1 MQLQTPK
8 IEIYR
13 TRTFTDKL
21 GDTFNFLRENWRT
34 ITKYTIYIMLPVSM
48 VLAFFAN
55 HFWNGYISL
64 ITALNTAGSM
74 DDEGILSFGLSSLA
88 TLVVGI
94 ISYMILITL
103 LFALIRLYTVREQR
117 LANITIDELK
127 PEMWFCMKRCMMMT
141 LVGLVLVIAFLALV
155 VLMVFLLVSI
165 NGAVALLGFIL
176 LYGVAV
182 AVMLPLT
189 LVPSIYLLE
198 DNIGVFEA
206 YMKGFRLGFAT
217 WGGIFAITFVIGFIT
232 GVIQSFTMMPW
243 YILSMVKM
251 VINVSDKQDGSFFN
265 SFLYDAIQYIT
276 CILTCLGYFISC
288 IIEVVAITIQYGHA
302 SDKIDGVGVAKNIE
316 RFDEFDNF

>member
-117 LANITIDELK
+117 LANITMDELK

-155 VLMVFLLVSI
+155 VLMVVLLVSI

>member
-1 MQLQTPK
+1 MQQQTPR

-34 ITKYTIYIMLPVSM
+34 ILKYFIYIMLPVSM
-48 VLAFFAN
+48 VMAFFAN

-64 ITALNTAGSM
+64 ITTISSAGSM
-74 DDEGILSFGLSSLA
+74 ANEELITFGLSSLA

-94 ISYMILITL
+94 LSYIILAAL
-103 LFALIRLYTVREQR
+103 LFAMIRLYTVRQDR
-117 LANITIDELK
+117 LANLTMDELK
-127 PEMWFCMKRCMMMT
+127 PELWFCFKRCVIMT
-141 LVGLVLVIAFLALV
+141 LVGVVIAIAILVLIALV
-155 VLMVFLLVSI
+155 MVLLFSLNEVLV
-165 NGAVALLGFIL
+165 LLGMVL
-176 LYGVAV
+176 LYALML
-182 AVMLPLT
+182 AIMLPMT
-189 LVPSIYLLE
+189 MVPPVYMME
-198 DNIGVFEA
+198 DQTGVFEA
-206 YMKGFRLGFAT
+206 YMKGLRLGFAT

-251 VINVSDKQDGSFFN
+251 VITVSDKQDGGFFN
-265 SFLYDAIQYIT
+265 SFLYDALQYIT
-276 CILTCLGYFISC
+276 CILTCLGYYVSC
-288 IIEVVAITIQYGHA
+288 ILTIVGTTIQYGHA

>member
-1 MQLQTPK
+1 MEQQPK
-8 IEIYR
+8 IELYV
-13 TRTFTDKL
+13 TRTFSEKL
-21 GDTFNFLRENWRT
+21 STAFAFLRENWRT

-117 LANITIDELK
+117 LANITMDELK
-127 PEMWFCMKRCMMMT
+127 PEMWFCMKRCMIMT

-155 VLMVFLLVSI
+155 VLMVVLLVSI

>member
-155 VLMVFLLVSI
+155 VLMVVLLVSI

>member
-302 SDKIDGVGVAKNIE
+302 SEKIDGAGVSKRIDK
-316 RFDEFDNF
+316 FDEFDNF

>member
-74 DDEGILSFGLSSLA
+74 DDEGILNFGLSSLA

-117 LANITIDELK
+117 LANITMDELK

-155 VLMVFLLVSI
+155 VLMVVLLVSI

>member
-155 VLMVFLLVSI
+155 VLMVVLLVSI

-176 LYGVAV
+176 LYGVVV

-217 WGGIFAITFVIGFIT
+217 WGGVFAITFVIGFIT

>member
-1 MQLQTPK
+1 
-8 IEIYR
+8 
-13 TRTFTDKL
+13 
-21 GDTFNFLRENWRT
+21 
-34 ITKYTIYIMLPVSM
+34 MLPVSM

-117 LANITIDELK
+117 LANITMDELK
-127 PEMWFCMKRCMMMT
+127 PEMWFCMKRCMIMT

-155 VLMVFLLVSI
+155 VLMVVLLVSI

-217 WGGIFAITFVIGFIT
+217 WGGVFAITFVIGFIT

>member
-117 LANITIDELK
+117 LANITMDELK
-127 PEMWFCMKRCMMMT
+127 PEMWFCMKRCMIMT

-155 VLMVFLLVSI
+155 VLMVVLLVSI

-206 YMKGFRLGFAT
+206 YMKSFRLGFAT

>member
-117 LANITIDELK
+117 LANITMDELK

-155 VLMVFLLVSI
+155 VLMVVLLVSI

-302 SDKIDGVGVAKNIE
+302 SDKIDGVGVAKNID

>member
-117 LANITIDELK
+117 LANITMDELK
-127 PEMWFCMKRCMMMT
+127 PEMWFCMKRCMIMT

-155 VLMVFLLVSI
+155 VLMVVLLVSI

>member
-117 LANITIDELK
+117 LANITMDELK
-127 PEMWFCMKRCMMMT
+127 PEMWFCMKRCMIMT

-155 VLMVFLLVSI
+155 VLMVVLLVSI

-217 WGGIFAITFVIGFIT
+217 WGGIFAITFVISFIT
-232 GVIQSFTMMPW
+232 FVIQSFTMMPW

>member
-55 HFWNGYISL
+55 HFWNGYLSL

-117 LANITIDELK
+117 LANITMDELK
-127 PEMWFCMKRCMMMT
+127 PEMWFCMKRCMIMT

-155 VLMVFLLVSI
+155 VLMVVLLVSI

-276 CILTCLGYFISC
+276 CILTCLGYYVSC
-288 IIEVVAITIQYGHA
+288 ILTIVGTTIQYGHA

>member
-127 PEMWFCMKRCMMMT
+127 PEMWFCMKRCMIMT

-155 VLMVFLLVSI
+155 VLMVVLLVSI

>member
-117 LANITIDELK
+117 LANITMDELK
-127 PEMWFCMKRCMMMT
+127 PEMWLCMKRCMMMT

-155 VLMVFLLVSI
+155 VLMVVLLVSI

>member
-117 LANITIDELK
+117 LANITMDELK
-127 PEMWFCMKRCMMMT
+127 PEMWFCMKRCMIMT

-155 VLMVFLLVSI
+155 VLMVVLLVSI

-217 WGGIFAITFVIGFIT
+217 WGGVFAITFVIGFIT

>member
-117 LANITIDELK
+117 LVNITIDELK
-127 PEMWFCMKRCMMMT
+127 PEMWFCMKRCMIMT

-155 VLMVFLLVSI
+155 VLMVVLLVSI

>member
-117 LANITIDELK
+117 LANITMDELK

-155 VLMVFLLVSI
+155 VLMVVLLVSI

-302 SDKIDGVGVAKNIE
+302 SDKIDGVGVARKIDN
-316 RFDEFDNF
+316 FDEFDNF

>member
-127 PEMWFCMKRCMMMT
+127 PEMWFCMKRCMIMT

-155 VLMVFLLVSI
+155 VLMVVLLVSI

-176 LYGVAV
+176 LYGVVV

>member
-74 DDEGILSFGLSSLA
+74 DDEGIVSFGLSSLA

-117 LANITIDELK
+117 LANITMDELK
-127 PEMWFCMKRCMMMT
+127 PEMWFCMKRCMIMT

-155 VLMVFLLVSI
+155 VLMVVLLVSI

>member
-34 ITKYTIYIMLPVSM
+34 LTKYTIYIMLPVSM

-127 PEMWFCMKRCMMMT
+127 PEMWFCMKRCMIMT

-155 VLMVFLLVSI
+155 VLMVVLLVSI

>member
-265 SFLYDAIQYIT
+265 SFLYDALQYIT
-276 CILTCLGYFISC
+276 CILTCLGYYVSC
-288 IIEVVAITIQYGHA
+288 ILTVVGTTIQYGHA

>member
-74 DDEGILSFGLSSLA
+74 DDEGIVSFGLSSLA

-127 PEMWFCMKRCMMMT
+127 PEMWFCMKRCMIMT

-155 VLMVFLLVSI
+155 VLMVVLLVSI